1 MRLLTGGSKYC
12 NQDDRPF
19 LCLNCSETPRS
30 PLANARNAF
39 AWQRSPHCNS
49 HIWPTWLTFL
59 HPGNAAPST
68 LKGNWPGAT
77 LHWRKLQVRHGLVL
91 AMLLHGINRRTAR
104 LTSDLV
110 GRTSLHAGKAAP
122 STLKGNW
129 PEATF
134 YSRKLQVRVGLVPA
148 TFLRGIDRR
157 TATLTSALVGRTSL
171 HPGNGPAS
179 TLKRNRPGATFHDPS
194 QVRYALRCL
203 QQKDKCI
210 CLSRSRPATY
220 FSAVIASGPNRASLE
235 TKNKNELRN

>member
-1 MRLLTGGSKYC
+1 MGANTVIKTTAHSYVSIVLKLHVRLWLMPVMLSHGK
-12 NQDDRPF
+12 DRRTA
-19 LCLNCSETPRS
+19 TPTS
-30 PLANARNAF
+30 GLLGLLF
-39 AWQRSPHCNS
+39 C
-49 HIWPTWLTFL
+49 
-59 HPGNAAPST
+59 T
-68 LKGNWPGAT
+68 LAT
-77 LHWRKLQVRHGLVL
+77 LPRAHSRETGQGQPSIGEKLQVRHGLVL
-91 AMLLHGINRRTAR
+91 AMLLHGINRRTAS
-104 LTSDLV
+104 LTADLV
-110 GRTSLHAGKAAP
+110 GRTSLHAGNAAP

-203 QQKDKCI
+203 QQKDKRI

-235 TKNKNELRN
+235 TKSKNELRNQC